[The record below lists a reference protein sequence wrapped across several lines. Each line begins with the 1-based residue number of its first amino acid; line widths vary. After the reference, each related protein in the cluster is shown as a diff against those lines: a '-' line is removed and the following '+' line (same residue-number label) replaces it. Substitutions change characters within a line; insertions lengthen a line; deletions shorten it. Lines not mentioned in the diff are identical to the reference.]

1 MTNDNYNEL
10 KDGINVNLTSIASA
24 MAYLHSIEYLTPQE
38 VEEKEMKAK
47 EKDSKGGK
55 KVDPK
60 KKGQEVVVEQEEKVE
75 EEIKVVRSKHF
86 IKLMSDQLE
95 SYLEEIISIWYPE
108 EFTKDFRQIRD

>member
-1 MTNDNYNEL
+1 MHYTNKRIYITFKNGHIENHLSSNPITNENLKSNL
-10 KDGINVNLTSIASA
+10 KDIATS

-38 VEEKEMKAK
+38 IEEKEMKAK
-47 EKDSKGGK
+47 EKDAKGGK

-86 IKLMSDQLE
+86 IKLIGDVIE
-95 SYLEEIISIWYPE
+95 G
-108 EFTKDFRQIRD
+108 